1 MGSKYKNPNGFTL
14 AEAMIATVILGI
26 AAAGI
31 LLPFTSGQVVR
42 AEGVHRTLG
51 AKLAAD
57 LMEKIVNTPFNQIV
71 AGYNYSEPKG
81 QVKDS
86 AGVSFVSTDLN
97 YANFSRDVS
106 CSFPVYVPGGSQ
118 TGQSIFILATVRVYY
133 NGKQIVIINRL
144 ISK

>member
-1 MGSKYKNPNGFTL
+1 MGSKCKNPNGFTL

-86 AGVSFVSTDLN
+86 AGVRFSDLDLN

-106 CSFPVYVPGGSQ
+106 CGSVYVPQESG
-118 TGQSIFILATVRVYY
+118 TGQSKFILAAVRVYY
-133 NGKQIVIINRL
+133 NEKQIVIINRL

>member
-1 MGSKYKNPNGFTL
+1 MRIKFKNPNGFTL

-106 CSFPVYVPGGSQ
+106 CSEVYVPGESG
-118 TGQSIFILATVRVYY
+118 TWQSKLFILATVKVYY
-133 NGKQIVIINRL
+133 SGKQIVIINRL

>member
-86 AGVSFVSTDLN
+86 AGVVFTDLN

-106 CSFPVYVPGGSQ
+106 CSEVYVPQESG
-118 TGQSIFILATVRVYY
+118 TGQSKFILATVRVYY
-133 NGKQIVIINRL
+133 NGKQIAIINRL